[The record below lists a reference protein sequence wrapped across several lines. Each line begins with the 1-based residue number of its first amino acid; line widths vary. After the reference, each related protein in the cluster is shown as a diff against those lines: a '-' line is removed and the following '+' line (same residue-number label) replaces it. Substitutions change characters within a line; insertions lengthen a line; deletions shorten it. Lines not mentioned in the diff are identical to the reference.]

1 MPRTGQ
7 RLLQEDYF
15 IEWSADCNGDGIVD
29 YGQIQDGTFADTD
42 GNGVPDCCD
51 AGEACSQDAVQ
62 WRIEDG
68 GNGHWYRYVDRT
80 TTDFTWSETR
90 AEAMSMGGDLVTLET
105 IDEWDFFCQ
114 VTNCGPEGVNSGP
127 IGLVRSES
135 DPNQW
140 SWVSGVDLTYDRWR
154 HPDEPNPNPSENR
167 GIIIP
172 SWPQSPYNAFATNSQ
187 RLLQEDYFIEWS
199 ADCNGDGIVDYGQ
212 IQDGTF
218 ADTDGNGVPDVCE
231 VCLGDITGNGV
242 VDAADLGILLAVW
255 NTDGKSAPEAD
266 INGDGTVNAAD
277 LGILLGAWGECP

>member
-1 MPRTGQ
+1 MIDSSFKFAGIAGAMA
-7 RLLQEDYF
+7 LA
-15 IEWSADCNGDGIVD
+15 ISASVV
-29 YGQIQDGTFADTD
+29 A
-42 GNGVPDCCD
+42 
-51 AGEACSQDAVQ
+51 QDAEQ

-212 IQDGTF
+212 ILDGTF
-218 ADTDGNGVPDVCE
+218 AMPMATACRIAVMRAKRASQDAVQWRIEDGGNGHWYRYVRPHHHRLHMVRNSCRSH
-231 VCLGDITGNGV
+231 
-242 VDAADLGILLAVW
+242 VDGWRSRPPSRQSMSGIS
-255 NTDGKSAPEAD
+255 SAR
-266 INGDGTVNAAD
+266 
-277 LGILLGAWGECP
+277 